1 MSLLC
6 QLKMVGVKDN
16 SQKRNPKELDLSKRK
31 VDLSKREVDLPQMI
45 ARPL

>member
-6 QLKMVGVKDN
+6 QLKMVDVKGI
-16 SQKRNPKELDLSKRK
+16 SQKRNPKEVYLSKRK